1 MSHYT
6 LQSANLTF
14 HYGYNEQIGEYWYS
28 VYDKTRKHINSGI
41 VDQAGSKTTGMPP
54 IVLAEKL
61 KQFNAPTDHIQ
72 KVLWMRKI

>member
-1 MSHYT
+1 MSRYVLKSGH
-6 LQSANLTF
+6 LEF

-28 VYDKTRKHINSGI
+28 VFDKARKDINGGLI
-41 VDQAGSKTTGMPP
+41 DQAGSKTTGMPP

-61 KQFNAPTDHIQ
+61 KQFNAPLDHIQ